1 MRIFVTRAG
10 TPTDPDTLWREL
22 LKRPGTRATAE
33 AVKAFNPHVRFDR
46 ELAPGTVLLIPDAT
60 DLKEG
65 AGIAVT
71 LGDINQIAAD
81 VADGLKTTVGRT
93 RAGLARMQ
101 ADHAAVATALKAA
114 GSKRLI
120 DSDPELKKQLQAVE
134 ARVKTDVTRATESAS
149 QLADLQKLAEE
160 ELGKLRK
167 LLTR

>member
-10 TPTDPDTLWREL
+10 TPTDPDALWREL
-22 LKRPGTRATAE
+22 LKRPDMRAAAE

-46 ELAPGTVLLIPDAT
+46 DLAPGTVLLIPDAA

-65 AGIAVT
+65 AGTAVT
-71 LGDINQIAAD
+71 LGDINQVADD
-81 VADGLKTTVGRT
+81 VAEGLKAMVGRT

-101 ADHAAVATALKAA
+101 ADHAAVAAALKAA
-114 GSKRLI
+114 ASKRLI
-120 DSDPELKKQLQAVE
+120 DSDPELRKQLRAIEV
-134 ARVKTDVTRATESAS
+134 RVKIDVTRATESAS
-149 QLADLQKLAEE
+149 QLADLQELAGE

>member
-22 LKRPGTRATAE
+22 LKRPGTSATAE
-33 AVKAFNPHVRFDR
+33 AVKAFNTHVRFDR
-46 ELAPGTVLLIPDAT
+46 ELAPGTVLLIPDAA

-65 AGIAVT
+65 AGTPVT
-71 LGDINQIAAD
+71 LGDINQVADD
-81 VADGLKTTVGRT
+81 VAEGLKVIAGRT
-93 RAGLARMQ
+93 GAGLARLQ
-101 ADHAAVATALKAA
+101 ADHAAVATALKSA
-114 GSKRLI
+114 GSTRLI
-120 DSDPELKKQLQAVE
+120 DSDPELKKQLQDIA

-149 QLADLQKLAEE
+149 QLAELQKLAGE